1 MSLEQGIRLLDP
13 IGLISWN
20 QSSRHFRRLIN
31 LQKKHLV
38 ERLLQLE
45 ISSNHGGP
53 TLIFRSRDS
62 KFDPDWQ
69 DAAWESM
76 RWACTECLRL
86 LPHKCFDNHSL
97 LRLGFWKPLP
107 DSDAARMITT
117 WESSPVWRPQHRLMR
132 GSEAYRLEKSRRVLY
147 LSAVTKCVMCDVQG
161 NPAEH
166 LDVLNVLGLV
176 GFERLF
182 EKEFRDMDDD
192 EQLELFDE
200 MALSIENEECGKKRY
215 LRNCNECRFRKSLF
229 SYTRFAGNRG
239 SQHFPIVPSRQVSF
253 ATDLD
258 RHFPGFLSTLRSK
271 KPSARNTNGTGRLY
285 PMYMAR
291 CPGCESWQEIRS
303 FRKEGL
309 HNGWRYSLHGETESL
324 GQDRDRM
331 CCNRCFV
338 DTIGRGEL
346 AEYLKK
352 WIVGLLDEKL
362 GFFSSL
368 LCQLF
373 NSQHFTPVGH
383 LPEAEARE
391 WRALLEQTPW
401 FNAGNNSNF
410 SREALDLINTRRRQW
425 KELLDRAKESNAENS
440 LPQILDDLYNKWI
453 RHSDTV
459 ESRWKWLMG
468 CKEEIEGYPELL
480 VNWALDRDGA
490 AFT

>member
-229 SYTRFAGNRG
+229 SYTRSSFPRILEYIEKQETVRPKYQRHWTSVSDVHGTVPPDARAGKRFGLFAKKG
-239 SQHFPIVPSRQVSF
+239 SIMDGGTVSTGKLSRW
-253 ATDLD
+253 A
-258 RHFPGFLSTLRSK
+258 K
-271 KPSARNTNGTGRLY
+271 IGTGC
-285 PMYMAR
+285 AA
-291 CPGCESWQEIRS
+291 
-303 FRKEGL
+303 
-309 HNGWRYSLHGETESL
+309 T
-324 GQDRDRM
+324 
-331 CCNRCFV
+331 
-338 DTIGRGEL
+338 GEL